1 MTNET
6 STSTLATECKHRKV
20 WKSTNGWHYQAL
32 WLIGALLVRICITRY
47 AGDNDSSGRSSAT
60 ATEYDPVEHGWR
72 RDGGLATMH
81 RSAMQ
86 TRKLAHDA
94 PDATAEDFAA
104 DEATL
109 IDECK
114 VIAAMNS

>member
-6 STSTLATECKHRKV
+6 STSTPTTVCKHRKV

-32 WLIGALLVRICITRY
+32 WLIGALLVRISISRY
-47 AGDNDSSGRSSAT
+47 AGDECGGRSSAT
-60 ATEYDPVEHGWR
+60 ATEYDPQEHCWR
-72 RDGGLATMH
+72 HEGGLATLH
-81 RSAMQ
+81 RSAML
-86 TRKLAHDA
+86 TRNLAHDA
-94 PDATAEDFAA
+94 PQATADNFAA

-114 VIAAMNS
+114 VIAAMTS